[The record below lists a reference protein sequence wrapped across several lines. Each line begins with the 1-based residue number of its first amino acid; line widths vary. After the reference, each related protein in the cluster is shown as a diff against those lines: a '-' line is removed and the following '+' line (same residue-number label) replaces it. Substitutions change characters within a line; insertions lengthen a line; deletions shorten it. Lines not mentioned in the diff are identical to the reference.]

1 MTFTEF
7 APERLLAILPVSLL
21 FLLAVAMLTLD
32 LVWKPSRRRILGW
45 LAASGVT
52 LILLAT
58 LAFGQP
64 PADEP
69 LVLGGMVR
77 WDWLAFAFT
86 ILILFTA
93 AVTCLISVN
102 VEGVG
107 NRGDYYGLLLIST
120 MGMVLMASSAD
131 LIMLFLAI
139 ETTSIPLYVLAGF
152 IKADD
157 KSTESGLKYFLFGAV
172 TTAVMLYG
180 FSLIYG
186 FTGET
191 NLYVIADAM
200 KAAGL
205 SLLLVGGIAVLV
217 LVGFSF
223 KIAAVPFHFW
233 APDVYEGAP
242 TPVTAYV
249 STASKVAGFAV
260 LVRVMMLAFPSIDAF
275 WAAILAATAAATMTL
290 GNVLAIAQSN
300 IKRLLAYSS
309 IAHAGYALIGL
320 VALSVFGVASMMF
333 YLLAYVVTNLAAF
346 AVVILFARAAGSDE
360 IKDYAGLSRRSP
372 WLALVLLIAFLSLAG
387 MPPFA
392 GFVAKVF
399 VFKAAVDSGLIWL
412 AFVGVLNS
420 IIGLYY
426 YLIVLKVVYLY
437 RSEDDHLPVQVPRP
451 YAVALAACTLL
462 ILVVGIV
469 SAPWLDWSIGAARS
483 LF

>member
-7 APERLLAILPVSLL
+7 APERLLAILPESLL
-21 FLLAVAMLTLD
+21 FVLAVAMLILD
-32 LVWKPSRRRILGW
+32 VVWKPSRRRILGW

-58 LAFGQP
+58 LAFGRP

-86 ILILFTA
+86 ILILFTT
-93 AVTCLISVN
+93 AVACLISVN

-139 ETTSIPLYVLAGF
+139 ATTSIPLYVLAGF
-152 IKADD
+152 LKADD

-191 NLYVIADAM
+191 NLYLIADAM

-205 SLLLVGGIAVLV
+205 SLLLVGGISVLV

-372 WLALVLLIAFLSLAG
+372 WLALVLLIAFLSLGG

-437 RSEDDHLPVQVPRP
+437 RSEDDNLPVQVPRP

-469 SAPWLDWSIGAARS
+469 SAPWLDWSIGAAGS

>member
-7 APERLLAILPVSLL
+7 APERLLAILPESLL
-21 FLLAVAMLTLD
+21 FVLAVAMLILD
-32 LVWKPSRRRILGW
+32 VVWKPSRRRILGW

-58 LAFGQP
+58 LAFGRP

-86 ILILFTA
+86 ILILFTT
-93 AVTCLISVN
+93 AVACLISVN

-152 IKADD
+152 LKADD

-191 NLYVIADAM
+191 NLYLIADAM

-346 AVVILFARAAGSDE
+346 TVVILFARAAGSDE

-372 WLALVLLIAFLSLAG
+372 WLALVLLIAFLSLGG

-437 RSEDDHLPVQVPRP
+437 RSEDDNLPVQVPRP

-462 ILVVGIV
+462 ILVIGIV
-469 SAPWLDWSIGAARS
+469 SAPWLDWSIGAASS